1 MGLPK
6 VQMGQEKYLL
16 GSSSYLQACSEQCQP
31 QKLPRRNHARFSGF
45 NLAILMMVALKMNGA
60 HQLLRGPLQ
69 SPESSALESQSV
81 VRSGKTF
88 TFFRPDL
95 LRGASAQQKIHRYL
109 HKSSTNVQKAIKLCF
124 VPTSTL
130 LCSCFLVLKT
140 ELNMHTRAPNKLPP
154 SKHTELDVYGS
165 PKQTLLDRSQT
176 LCILAPVLYR
186 A

>member
-69 SPESSALESQSV
+69 SPELSSPLDSQKKLQGLENLV
-81 VRSGKTF
+81 Y
-88 TFFRPDL
+88 FRL
-95 LRGASAQQKIHRYL
+95 
-109 HKSSTNVQKAIKLCF
+109 
-124 VPTSTL
+124 
-130 LCSCFLVLKT
+130 
-140 ELNMHTRAPNKLPP
+140 E
-154 SKHTELDVYGS
+154 
-165 PKQTLLDRSQT
+165 
-176 LCILAPVLYR
+176 IL
-186 A
+186 